1 MLIPAPQGTTVL
13 LIADG
18 GHVRCAGA
26 VLALEVVP
34 GQRARAFTAGGAI
47 FDADT
52 AQPWCLQNDD
62 GTCDDTAGRHRTLMD
77 WFKAVTGRV
86 MSFGPLEIGAGPSPS
101 KS

>member
-1 MLIPAPQGTTVL
+1 MLIPASHGTTVL
-13 LIADG
+13 VIADG
-18 GHVRCAGA
+18 HARCAGA

-62 GTCDDTAGRHRTLMD
+62 GTCDDPAGRHRTLMD
-77 WFKAVTGRV
+77 WFKAVTGRAW
-86 MSFGPLEIGAGPSPS
+86 SIGPLVGG
-101 KS
+101 